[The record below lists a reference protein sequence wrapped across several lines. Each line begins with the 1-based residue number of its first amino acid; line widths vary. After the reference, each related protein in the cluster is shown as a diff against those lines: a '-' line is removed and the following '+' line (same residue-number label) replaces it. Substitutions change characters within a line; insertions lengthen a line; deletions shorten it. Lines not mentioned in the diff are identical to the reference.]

1 MERTF
6 KKAYEKEILPDD
18 SVKLVFRE
26 GRIAAHQVALFIS
39 LFMGYVFMLLWAWL
53 LLAAGLALL
62 LAESAAAGVI
72 SLVVVPAGALMLRK
86 KLAGRRAVIIL
97 TRDAVLFDDQCLAFR
112 DVAEFGIQTVTM
124 HGQLYAETAYVYA
137 HMGGREIRI
146 TRHMKR
152 VLAQVLL
159 DEIEAAAHR
168 AEEALAEFAVA

>member
-1 MERTF
+1 MESTF
-6 KKAYEKEILPDD
+6 KRAYEKEILPDE

-62 LAESAAAGVI
+62 LGENIAAGVI
-72 SLVVVPAGALMLRK
+72 SLVVVPAGALLLRK
-86 KLAGRRAVIIL
+86 KLAGQRAAIVL
-97 TRDAVLFDDQCLAFR
+97 TRDAILFGGQRLAFR
-112 DVAEFGIQTVTM
+112 DVTEFGIQTVTM
-124 HGQLYAETAYVYA
+124 SGQLYAETAYVFA
-137 HMGGREIRI
+137 HAGGREIRI

-159 DEIEAAAHR
+159 DEIRRAAADG
-168 AEEALAEFAVA
+168 FASSR